1 MTVEV
6 LPQKSNLSI
15 SGVGQRWSLVEKV
28 GGLDSYL
35 AFRPPTNQTVGPHQ
49 RELGIVKL
57 GARFFVVYEASH
69 SHCSILCYGTFFVPQ
84 QSRGV
89 YGMLSIFIPH
99 HIVLQ

>member
-15 SGVGQRWSLVEKV
+15 SGVGQRWSLVETV

-35 AFRPPTNQTVGPHQ
+35 AFRQPTNQTVGPHQ

-57 GARFFVVYEASH
+57 GARFLWCIIAIVV
-69 SHCSILCYGTFFVPQ
+69 FFVMAP
-84 QSRGV
+84 S
-89 YGMLSIFIPH
+89 S
-99 HIVLQ
+99 VLNRV

>member
-57 GARFFVVYEASH
+57 GARFFVVPH

-84 QSRGV
+84 QSTAV

>member
-15 SGVGQRWSLVEKV
+15 SGVGPLWSLVETV

-35 AFRPPTNQTVGPHQ
+35 AFHHPTIQTVGPHQ

-57 GARFFVVYEASH
+57 GASFFVVNH
-69 SHCSILCYGTFFVPQ
+69 SHCSILCYGTFFGPQ
-84 QSRGV
+84 QSIAV